1 MMFSLRNSVYT
12 SCFATTLIK
21 NQKLNSPNLNNKL
34 VYFVS
39 GFSHYLTQPYLK
51 NFKMGRCG
59 WLVGCWFAGLD
70 KPTTCRLNQLYAGKT
85 GIATSNLL
93 VLLLVPV
100 PVAGMLIYR
109 LAGIW

>member
-1 MMFSLRNSVYT
+1 M
-12 SCFATTLIK
+12 
-21 NQKLNSPNLNNKL
+21 
-34 VYFVS
+34 
-39 GFSHYLTQPYLK
+39 
-51 NFKMGRCG
+51 
-59 WLVGCWFAGLD
+59 VGDCWFAGLV

-109 LAGIW
+109 LAGIWLGFG